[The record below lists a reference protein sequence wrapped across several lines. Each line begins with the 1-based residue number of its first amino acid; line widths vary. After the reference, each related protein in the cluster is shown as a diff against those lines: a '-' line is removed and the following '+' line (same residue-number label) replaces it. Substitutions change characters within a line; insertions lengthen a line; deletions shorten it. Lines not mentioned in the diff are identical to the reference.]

1 MEIKNKIRTATTF
14 REKYTY
20 INVYSENLDDDKI
33 NFYNGKSKSE
43 FRSMA

>member
-20 INVYSENLDDDKI
+20 INVYNLYK
-33 NFYNGKSKSE
+33 NN
-43 FRSMA
+43 